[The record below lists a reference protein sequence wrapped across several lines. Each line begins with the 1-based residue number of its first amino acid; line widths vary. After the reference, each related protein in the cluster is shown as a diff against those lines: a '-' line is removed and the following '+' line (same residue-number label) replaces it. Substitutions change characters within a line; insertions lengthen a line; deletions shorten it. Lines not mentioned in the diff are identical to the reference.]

1 MNLTDRLPAYFLARA
16 LALSGTGLVVMGCA
30 YVALYPALE
39 ASLFEG
45 SAHLTLTLPAL
56 LFVPLFLSSFLYLM
70 LIFPQRELKHF
81 PRRVQHP
88 LLLLLSALNYVSA
101 IALIHAAYGP
111 SLVAATNPYTN
122 PFAVGFLLALPA
134 GTLSGLPSR
143 QALALLGGAN
153 LMAWLLLQ
161 PLLGTLFLLQML
173 SSQLLVYL
181 LFNGLIHE
189 FRQKTIANTQLAQL
203 HTTQQLLESRAQ
215 QETREAIARDL
226 HDELGHLSTAISHNL
241 NQYCYLNQ
249 SQDPLLRN
257 ALALTQKMATQ
268 IRSLSH
274 NWQAP
279 VFDVKAALLELAHT
293 IPRPSIEV
301 DTEGFDG
308 RCSAVSG
315 ETLFR
320 VCQEIITN
328 SIRHSNASQLQIMI
342 LKSPSRFSVS
352 VEDNGSGQNGLQAG
366 KGLQGIQA
374 RVSQLGGQVDMALTP
389 EGFRAQL
396 TIPCV

>member
-16 LALSGTGLVVMGCA
+16 LALSGTGLVVMSCA
-30 YVALYPALE
+30 YVALYPALK
-39 ASLFEG
+39 AALFEG
-45 SAHLTLTLPAL
+45 SANLTLILPAL
-56 LFVPLFLSSFLYLM
+56 LFVPLFFSSFLYLIR
-70 LIFPQRELKHF
+70 IFPQRELKHF

-88 LLLLLSALNYVSA
+88 LLLLLSVLNYVTA

-111 SLVAATNPYTN
+111 SLVAATHPY
-122 PFAVGFLLALPA
+122 AAGFLLALPA

-203 HTTQQLLESRAQ
+203 HATQQLLESRAQ

-241 NQYCYLNQ
+241 NQYCYLNK
-249 SQDPLLRN
+249 SEDPLLRN
-257 ALALTQKMATQ
+257 ALALTQKMAIQ

-279 VFDVKAALLELAHT
+279 VFDVKAALLELAHN

-352 VEDNGSGQNGLQAG
+352 VEDNGSGQSGLQLG

-374 RVSQLGGQVDMALTP
+374 RVSQLGGQVDMALTA